1 MASINIKDQC
11 HYEKENNAY
20 LPKYDN
26 SDNEDQC
33 HYEIKTDV
41 SIDNNSDI
49 EDRCDYD
56 IKTDVSFST
65 DDNSDIWEMKHTCQL
80 CGYQTSQKNNL
91 KLHEQAVHE
100 GKKYQCNQC
109 EYRGRQ
115 SFIDFKYFPG
125 RNFGA

>member
-1 MASINIKDQC
+1 MIIKDQC

-91 KLHEQAVHE
+91 KLQFMRERSISVTNVSIRQL
-100 GKKYQCNQC
+100 GKVTLLGIKRHCMR
-109 EYRGRQ
+109 E
-115 SFIDFKYFPG
+115 
-125 RNFGA
+125 